1 MATPPKSK
9 YSSYDEIMIDTNAP
23 TEYHPGT
30 RGMISTTIIYIDN
43 EEKSK
48 EFHSDLGTWVY
59 TIQFTDNTLATVP
72 EKYIFRDNTFTWGDS
87 IIISNDAPE
96 IYRPGEYGAVVAMTL
111 VTNEISALKYNATI
125 GTWTYLVEYIDGTD
139 CEIPERYLVLDLEEN

>member
-1 MATPPKSK
+1 MNTPRESL
-9 YSSYDEIMIDTNAP
+9 YWQTAEIKIDNNAP
-23 TEYHPGT
+23 SEYHPGCS
-30 RGMISTTIIYIDN
+30 GFVTTKNYIDC
-43 EEKSK
+43 EETS
-48 EFHSDLGTWVY
+48 SAYNADIDTWVY
-59 TIQFTDNTLATVP
+59 TIRLTDNTLATVP

-111 VTNEISALKYNATI
+111 VSNEIRALKYNATI

-139 CEIPERYLVLDLEEN
+139 CEIPERYLVLDLGEN